1 MERQTRFPQ
10 QLNKLQT
17 YEVQYKVFAKLKQ
30 STDIF
35 DTLEPT
41 ERLGQNRWSDLIGMD
56 LSELDQPNLLN

>member
-41 ERLGQNRWSDLIGMD
+41 ERLGQIGWSDLIGTD
-56 LSELDQPNLLN
+56 LSELNQPNLLN